1 MSVLIIEGDSAAI
14 TDRYL
19 TRTNH
24 YDDAGLDL
32 YTVDDIVV
40 PAHGM
45 ATLDF
50 GIRCM
55 RIMQT
60 QMGSVASK
68 CGYLLAPRSS
78 ISNTPLRMANS
89 VGIIDAG
96 YRGNIMA
103 KVDNI
108 SGEDYT
114 IKAGTRLFQ
123 ICMPDLGPFSVQI
136 GAVAKNTERGA
147 GGFGSTGP
155 MGPTTGGGGAG
166 PIGPSTITG
175 SAVRSER
182 AAPSTR

>member
-14 TDRYL
+14 VERYQ

-40 PAHGM
+40 PAYGM
-45 ATLDF
+45 ATIDF

-55 RIMQT
+55 RISQT

-68 CGYLLAPRSS
+68 CGYFLAPRSS

-89 VGIIDAG
+89 IGIIDAG

-114 IKAGTRLFQ
+114 IRANTRLFQ
-123 ICMPDLGPFSVQI
+123 ICMPDLGPFTVQI
-136 GAVAKNTERGA
+136 GAVSKNTERGA
-147 GGFGSTGP
+147 GGFGSTGA
-155 MGPTTGGGGAG
+155 GASVAAAAAATT
-166 PIGPSTITG
+166 
-175 SAVRSER
+175 VVSER